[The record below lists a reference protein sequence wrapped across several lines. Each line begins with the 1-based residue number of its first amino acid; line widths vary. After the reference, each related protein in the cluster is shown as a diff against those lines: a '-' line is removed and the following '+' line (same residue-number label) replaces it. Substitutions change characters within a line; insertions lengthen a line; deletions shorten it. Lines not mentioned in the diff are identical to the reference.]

1 MSIRIPKELEE
12 RMRRL
17 RSVNWSEL
25 IRRFIEESVNRVARK
40 VAKGKKLSDQ
50 EIVILYLDIIMKS
63 NKKRFEMKTQR

>member
-25 IRRFIEESVNRVARK
+25 IRRFIEEAVNRVARK

-50 EIVILYLDIIMKS
+50 EIVILYLDIVMKS